1 MRFGAFNHLSF
12 FSPRQ
17 AMNTL
22 REESRSRLVATFL
35 AGSWRTSDFPPLDI
49 SESQLDAVTPL
60 LYGSG
65 GAALGWWRVRNTE
78 LRTAPSAEVLHQA
91 YRLQVLQSGIHEEK
105 IRRVFRLLGETSIK
119 AILVKGWA
127 AAGLYPERGLRPYG
141 DIDLI
146 VRPEQYQAASE
157 ILGGPEVKD
166 CWIDLHKKI
175 SELDDRPIQ
184 HLFDRSRQLPLG
196 EGTVPVLA
204 AEDHLALLTVHLL
217 KHGAWRPL
225 WLCDIGAAIESLPPN
240 FDWRVCL
247 GGNST
252 RAGWIASAIGLAHKL
267 LGARIDRVTPEAQ
280 GLNGPEWLV
289 QNVLRQWE
297 QPYAANQPPMSHPFP
312 MSTVLRSPSM
322 LFEAL
327 RQRWP
332 NPILATVSVNGQ
344 FNRIPRF
351 PYQLGNCMARAG
363 RFVANLPQGIAN
375 RKRTLSRS

>member
-1 MRFGAFNHLSF
+1 MVS
-12 FSPRQ
+12 
-17 AMNTL
+17 TI
-22 REESRSRLVATFL
+22 L
-35 AGSWRTSDFPPLDI
+35 AGSWRKSNFPPLDF
-49 SESQLDAVTPL
+49 SETQLDEVTPL

-65 GAALGWWRVRNTE
+65 AAALGWWRVRNTE
-78 LRTAPSAEVLHQA
+78 LRTTASAEVLHQA

-105 IRRVFRLLGETSIK
+105 IRKVFRLLGKASIE

-146 VRPEQYQAASE
+146 VRPEQYEAASE
-157 ILGGPEVKD
+157 LLSRPEVKD
-166 CWIDLHKKI
+166 CWIDLHKNI
-175 SELDDRPIQ
+175 SELDDRPLQ
-184 HLFDRSRQLPLG
+184 YLFERSTKQPLG
-196 EGTVPVLA
+196 EGTVTVLS

-225 WLCDIGAAIESLPPN
+225 WLCDIGAAIESLSAN
-240 FDWRVCL
+240 FDWRLCL
-247 GGNST
+247 GTNRT
-252 RAGWIASAIGLAHKL
+252 RAGWITSAIALAHKL
-267 LGARIDRVTPEAQ
+267 LGARIDKVAPEAQ
-280 GLNGPEWLV
+280 AGKLPEWLV

-297 QPYAANQPPMSHPFP
+297 QPFAGDQPPMSHPLP

-344 FNRIPRF
+344 FNRIPRL
-351 PYQLGNCMARAG
+351 PYQLGNCLARSF
-363 RFVANLPQGIAN
+363 RFLFHASANG
-375 RKRTLSRS
+375 